1 MALELH
7 TDSGL
12 EAAFAAED
20 GAHQRPCS
28 RLCGFF
34 PKHSHAPLPQLPD
47 TRQRGEGP
55 QACLTHPGALLPTAK
70 YGNKDLGVPQGVQ
83 TVTCT
88 SRLGWRPESSA
99 QISSCHWRGAGDWL
113 CSCCSYLLVH
123 SRLQYLSCVQGL
135 HGGLSMSCPTLST
148 PSVTGAHIQPTLCP
162 AHIYSLNLFS
172 SSCMVSMKFL
182 RRWGTYLTYMAR
194 VGMWRA

>member
-1 MALELH
+1 MSTTGGIHLLKREGQVEMALELH

-83 TVTCT
+83 AVTCT

-99 QISSCHWRGAGDWL
+99 HFPPAIGG
-113 CSCCSYLLVH
+113 
-123 SRLQYLSCVQGL
+123 VQEIG
-135 HGGLSMSCPTLST
+135 SA
-148 PSVTGAHIQPTLCP
+148 VAAHICWFIPGSSTCP
-162 AHIYSLNLFS
+162 VFRDFMVAFPCLVPHSAPLQLRGLTSSLPYA
-172 SSCMVSMKFL
+172 
-182 RRWGTYLTYMAR
+182 RRTSIH
-194 VGMWRA
+194 